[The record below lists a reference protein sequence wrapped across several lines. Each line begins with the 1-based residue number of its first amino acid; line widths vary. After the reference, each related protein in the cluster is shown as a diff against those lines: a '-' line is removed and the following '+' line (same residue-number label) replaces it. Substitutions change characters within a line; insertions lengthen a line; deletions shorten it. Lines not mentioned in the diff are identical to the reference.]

1 MGAAATAKAE
11 DKAAFELALEN
22 PLGLLVRNGPVT
34 FHPQMSKAEFHRF
47 LLRNDDLRIERDK
60 HGYVTIHPIMTYDSG
75 FLEGLAFTFLS
86 NWSLKNRKL
95 GRALSPSASFDL
107 PDGSTCKADGAWVS
121 IQKHNQLTEE
131 ERKHIPMLVPDF
143 VMEVRSQTD
152 SLAKLR
158 RKMQDVWMAN
168 GVEVA
173 WLIDPMRGTAWI
185 YRKDSEVKSFKKF
198 DGILTV
204 GNLMP
209 GFELDLKDLKN
220 D

>member
-34 FHPQMSKAEFHRF
+34 FHPQMNKAEFHRF
-47 LLRNDDLRIERDK
+47 LLRNDELRIERDK
-60 HGYVTIHPIMTYDSG
+60 HGYVTIHPIMTYDSSIN
-75 FLEGLAFTFLS
+75 EGEAFFA
-86 NWSLKNRKL
+86 LKLWNKQNPKL
-95 GRALSPSASFDL
+95 GKVLSPSASFDL

-121 IQKHNQLTEE
+121 IKKHNQLSEE
-131 ERKHIPMLVPDF
+131 ERKHIPLLVPDF

-158 RKMQDVWMAN
+158 RKMEQVWMAN
-168 GVEVA
+168 GVQVA
-173 WLIDPMRGTAWI
+173 WLIDPLRGTAWI
-185 YRKDSEVKSFKKF
+185 YRKGGEVEAFKKF
-198 DGILTV
+198 EGILTV
-204 GNLMP
+204 GELMP

>member
-1 MGAAATAKAE
+1 MGAAATTE
-11 DKAAFELALEN
+11 EKAALQLELEN
-22 PLGLLVRNGPVT
+22 PLGLLVRNRAVT
-34 FHPQMSKAEFHRF
+34 FYPQMNKEEFHRF
-47 LLRNDDLRIERDK
+47 LLRNDNLRIERDK
-60 HGYVTIHPIMTYDSG
+60 QGYVTIYPIMTYESG

-95 GRALSPSASFDL
+95 GRALSPSTSFDL
-107 PDGSTCKADGAWVS
+107 PDGSTHKADGAWVS
-121 IQKHNQLTEE
+121 INKHNKLTEE
-131 ERKHIPMLVPDF
+131 EKKHIPLLVPDF

-152 SLAKLR
+152 SIAKLR
-158 RKMQDVWMAN
+158 RKMQEVWMAN

-173 WLIDPMRGTAWI
+173 WLIDPLRGTAWVF
-185 YRKDSEVKSFKKF
+185 RKGGEVEAFKKF
-198 DGILTV
+198 EGVLTV